1 MTLLDAAHHAE
12 VVEEDVKGGRGF
24 YRPRGWGIL
33 GLGPVGTGVLVV
45 GVLICAICI
54 AIPGGTWVMLAT
66 VVLLG
71 GFLLWAAV
79 PDRHGWTGMMRHLVK
94 RGYRKS
100 RRAGSTV
107 YTPGGLTDMGSH
119 RLPGAMASSH
129 LSNWK
134 SAAGEEFAI
143 LTYPKSSF
151 YVVTAS
157 ASPDGASLLD
167 EVDMITQ
174 VQRFDDWISD
184 LAQQPDFVEAIV
196 TIETAPHSGPLMR
209 KAAKAGESDRATP
222 LSRKVVGEL
231 IEQFPQGTHGVSV
244 TATATFRAPRPE
256 IGMDGKPI
264 PRSEREPQDELV
276 GRLLADRVPHLFDAL
291 PECGAGSI
299 RLMGTDELIERVRVA
314 YNPGD
319 RKAYEDARAKGMDRP
334 VTLWAAAGPHA
345 ANEHWNYYEIGGGA
359 AITWEFT
366 GFTTQLVRPDG
377 LLPLFESDPGSST
390 RVSIIYQPLAP
401 ELASRTVE
409 RNFNS
414 ALSRFRDARKP
425 TARQMLAVR
434 RANQAR
440 TSEASGRALVDFT
453 VLVTRTVTDVKQ
465 LPRTRASIGRLG
477 PNARLN
483 LRPCDGQQA
492 VAFAQGIGP
501 LGLVANHH
509 LRMPQGLMSG
519 I

>member
-1 MTLLDAAHHAE
+1 MTALDAANPAA
-12 VVEEDVKGGRGF
+12 VLEDSGVGGRGF

-33 GLGPVGTGVLVV
+33 GLGPVGTAVLIV
-45 GVLICAICI
+45 GVLICAVCI
-54 AIPGGTWVMLAT
+54 AIPGGTWVMLIT
-66 VVLLG
+66 VLAVG
-71 GFLLWAAV
+71 AFLLWAAV
-79 PDRHGWTGMMRHLVK
+79 PDRHGRTGMMRHLTK
-94 RGYRKS
+94 RGFRKA
-100 RRAGSTV
+100 RKAGSTM
-107 YTPGGLTDMGSH
+107 YTPGGLTDMGTH
-119 RLPGAMASSH
+119 RLPGALASSH
-129 LSNWK
+129 LSTWR
-134 SAAGEEFAI
+134 SPAGEEFAI

-167 EVDMITQ
+167 EADMLTQ
-174 VQRFDDWISD
+174 VEHYDNWISE
-184 LAQQPDFVEAIV
+184 LAQQPDFVQAIV

-209 KAAKAGESDRATP
+209 KAVTAGQSDRATA
-222 LSRKVVGEL
+222 LSRTIVGEL
-231 IEQFPQGTHGVSV
+231 IDQFPQGTHGVSV

-276 GRLLADRVPHLFDAL
+276 GRLLADRVPHLFDGL
-291 PECGAGSI
+291 PECGAGSV
-299 RLMGTDELIERVRVA
+299 RLLDSEELIERVRVA
-314 YNPGD
+314 YNPSD
-319 RKAYEDARAKGMDRP
+319 RKAYEDARAAGQDRP
-334 VTLWAAAGPHA
+334 VTLWSSAGPHA
-345 ANEHWNYYEIGGGA
+345 ANEHWNYYEVGGGA

-366 GFTTQLVRPDG
+366 GFTTQVIQATG

-401 ELASRTVE
+401 EVASRTVE

-414 ALSRFRDARKP
+414 AVSRYKDSRKP
-425 TARQMLAVR
+425 TARQLLAVQ
-434 RANQAR
+434 RAHQAR
-440 TSEASGRALVDFT
+440 TSEARGRALVDFT
-453 VLVTRTVTDVKQ
+453 VLVTRTVEDVQ
-465 LPRTRASIGRLG
+465 RLPQTRASIGRLG
-477 PNARLN
+477 PSARLN